1 MQEARTEDLRSM
13 LPDELASVLSP
24 LQLPGYR
31 ANQIFGWLQRQGAQ
45 NAAAMTNLPKDLRAQ
60 LDGYLIAS
68 CEILRR
74 QESADGTVKYL
85 FRLYD
90 GSTVESVVMRY
101 EHGRS
106 VCVSTQAGCK
116 MGCAFCASGAN
127 GFVRNLLAGEM
138 LAQIHAAQN
147 DACGGQAAS
156 LCSAQACGKP
166 ISHVVLMG
174 MGEPLDNYGNTL
186 QFLRLVSHPEGL
198 NIGQRKISLSTCG
211 LVPQIDRL
219 AGERLGLTLS
229 VSLHAPNDAIRDRL
243 MPINRRYPLEELL
256 AACRRYAEATGRRVS
271 FEYVLFAGVNDS
283 EACAGELARKLKG
296 MQCNGTLHCHVN
308 LIPANAL
315 PDREFRR
322 SGSETIRAFQGILE
336 KSGIAVTVRRSL
348 GTDIDAACGQLRRQE
363 PGMRGHAPDPL
374 PDS

>member
-1 MQEARTEDLRSM
+1 MHPEELQSALAPLS
-13 LPDELASVLSP
+13 LPA
-24 LQLPGYR
+24 YR
-31 ANQIFGWLQRQGAQ
+31 AKQIFDWLQRRGAQ
-45 NAAAMTNLPKDLRAQ
+45 SAGEMTNLPMDLRTRLTQ
-60 LDGYLIAS
+60 DFFIAS
-68 CEILRR
+68 CEIAKK
-74 QESADGTVKYL
+74 QESASGVRKYL

-90 GSTVESVVMRY
+90 GECIESVVMRY
-101 EHGRS
+101 SYGYS

-116 MGCAFCASGAN
+116 MACAFCASGRH
-127 GFVRNLLAGEM
+127 GFTRDLLPGEM
-138 LAQIHAAQN
+138 LAQVHAAQR
-147 DACGGQAAS
+147 DIGEAV
-156 LCSAQACGKP
+156 
-166 ISHVVLMG
+166 SHIVLMG